1 MINKETRTSPTGS
14 YALSDLEAL
23 KGSELA
29 AIYNLIASNL
39 NAATIRKFKD
49 KDTGIA
55 RTWDALLAYQN
66 WLGSDDAAVVN
77 ASDLKSVTEQIATE
91 VPVNDK
97 YPTRENWL
105 DAAVALLSER
115 FFKPED
121 LELPKNLKVGIGFS
135 GGEKAIGTC
144 FKGDVTENDTTHI
157 FICPTLGKDVTR
169 VLDVLLHE
177 MIHAALNLTNPD
189 HKHGPEF
196 RKVAVGFGLTGKM
209 TATVVE
215 EGSDL
220 DLNLQDLAEELGVYP
235 HSPIILKKQK
245 AAPVV
250 SKWVGFTSIADP
262 KYKVDANIDRVI
274 EHGRPRDYNGD
285 PMIATKDE
293 VEMRLLDE
301 GVDPI
306 KE

>member
-1 MINKETRTSPTGS
+1 MLNIETRNGPEGS
-14 YALSDLEAL
+14 HTLSDLEAL
-23 KGSELA
+23 KGSELV
-29 AIYNLIASNL
+29 AIYNLIASNMDGSP
-39 NAATIRKFKD
+39 IRKFKD

-55 RTWDALLAYQN
+55 RTWDALKAYQE
-66 WLGSDDAAVVN
+66 WLVSDDAVVK
-77 ASDLKSVTEQIATE
+77 ASDLKSVTEQIAAE

-121 LELPKNLKVGIGFS
+121 LELPKNLKVGIGFA
-135 GGEKAIGTC
+135 GGEKAIGVC
-144 FKGDVTENDTTHI
+144 FSNKMTEDETTHI
-157 FICPTLGKDVTR
+157 FICPTLGKDAAR

-177 MIHAALNLTNPD
+177 MIHAALDLTNPD
-189 HKHGPEF
+189 HKHGAEF

-220 DLNLQDLAEELGVYP
+220 DLNLQEVAEELGVYP
-235 HSPIILKKQK
+235 HSPIILQKKK
-245 AAPVV
+245 VAPVV
-250 SKWVGFTSIADP
+250 SKWVGFTSVNDP

-306 KE
+306 SE